1 MKYLTRC
8 HSRIKWIRR
17 DRGLFLGV
25 LQIKLE
31 TRTSKYHAGR
41 RVASDRLKHYE
52 TTGEHCR
59 RYRDAQAWKEDAHAV
74 RCQTPWKNP
83 KRRCQLAFCCCVISP
98 NRRNK
103 KEAPKALIGPPC
115 KRTGSGWGYLKTIQ
129 KRWLTYVL
137 ATLQDIRKSFCA
149 LIRRQ
154 TIQMV

>member
-1 MKYLTRC
+1 MRYLTRC

-17 DRGLFLGV
+17 VRGLFLGV

-41 RVASDRLKHYE
+41 RVASDRLKNYE
-52 TTGEHCR
+52 TTGAHCR

-103 KEAPKALIGPPC
+103 KEAPKALIAPPC
-115 KRTGSGWGYLKTIQ
+115 KRTGSDWGYLCFAKT
-129 KRWLTYVL
+129 
-137 ATLQDIRKSFCA
+137 
-149 LIRRQ
+149 RRQ
-154 TIQMV
+154 KSITRDFLRDLAHYWC